1 MALKTAADSSYRRW
15 GDLLPPSVAA
25 VAMAVV
31 DILTSRSASLGYM
44 LILAVPMLLC
54 AAPLLTRQR
63 RTAQQLRLASLGVM
77 LLWVI
82 LMSVSFFGLFD
93 IPAIAVLAVRSW
105 QRRRALVK

>member
-1 MALKTAADSSYRRW
+1 MGALNTGTTSSNRRL
-15 GDLLPPSVAA
+15 GDLLPSAVAA
-25 VAMAVV
+25 VTMAAV
-31 DILTSRSASLGYM
+31 DILISRYASLEYM

-77 LLWVI
+77 LLWVV

-93 IPAIAVLAVRSW
+93 IPALAVLAVRSW
-105 QRRRALVK
+105 QQRRALS